1 MSWDV
6 QSIGMGTGTD
16 HSLWI
21 GGFPQK
27 YIPGK
32 LSMQEEHEPSQNLL
46 TGRGYQ
52 LWGQASCTERVVP
65 EKERRTR
72 CAMLKSPSG

>member
-32 LSMQEEHEPSQNLL
+32 LSMQESHVRSEWYPRRKGEPDAQ
-46 TGRGYQ
+46 
-52 LWGQASCTERVVP
+52 C
-65 EKERRTR
+65 
-72 CAMLKSPSG
+72 

>member
-6 QSIGMGTGTD
+6 QGMGTGTD

-32 LSMQEEHEPSQNLL
+32 LSMQEKQDMTQSKLL
-46 TGRGYQ
+46 
-52 LWGQASCTERVVP
+52 ER
-65 EKERRTR
+65 KI
-72 CAMLKSPSG
+72 

>member
-6 QSIGMGTGTD
+6 QGMGTGTD

-21 GGFPQK
+21 GGFPQQ

-32 LSMQEEHEPSQNLL
+32 LSMQEKQECE
-46 TGRGYQ
+46 
-52 LWGQASCTERVVP
+52 A
-65 EKERRTR
+65 
-72 CAMLKSPSG
+72 

>member
-6 QSIGMGTGTD
+6 QSIAMGTGMD

-21 GGFPQK
+21 GGFPQQ

-32 LSMQEEHEPSQNLL
+32 LSLQAGLL
-46 TGRGYQ
+46 HARE
-52 LWGQASCTERVVP
+52 SEV
-65 EKERRTR
+65 
-72 CAMLKSPSG
+72 